1 MKLKKLISKLIV
13 VLFILSVAYLSIF
26 RQDMLKHQYDKALG
40 MVYIYKGDKAL
51 KKQELQDAISYY
63 RKGLELYPHH
73 YNAWFNL
80 GNIYVLYEDYF
91 AATDAYNKAIELN
104 SKYVLARMNLGIVLS
119 EKIGDFDEAID
130 QYQKITETKKRGI
143 HIPFIINSEKS
154 TKWNKA
160 IAYYNMGHTY
170 RQKAIYL
177 PQEERELYRKYLNMS
192 AEAYEEALKILGE
205 DYDASYN
212 LALVYHLLREYDKAG
227 VNYCKAVNADH
238 MSFEAHYNLAILLKH
253 LKFYKESLDE
263 MEKATMLVTTSKTP
277 YSHAMYVFNVLNDI
291 STYAFLQASEE
302 MTDGKIFTEKIS
314 EKDKKNFSKKDWE
327 KIKRLEKLE
336 EEYNN
341 EQWAVGLSHGK
352 IVDSEELDE
361 IINKKFKECPVELFT
376 NEEEN

>member
-1 MKLKKLISKLIV
+1 MKLKKLISKLIL

-26 RQDMLKHQYDKALG
+26 RQDILKHQYDKALG

-104 SKYVLARMNLGIVLS
+104 NKYVLARMNLGIVLS

-143 HIPFIINSEKS
+143 YIPFIINSEKS

-177 PQEERELYRKYLNMS
+177 PQEEHELYRKYLNMS
-192 AEAYEEALKILGE
+192 AESYEEALKILGE
-205 DYDASYN
+205 DYDTSYN
-212 LALVYHLLREYDKAG
+212 LALVYHLLREYNKAG
-227 VNYCKAVNADH
+227 INYCKAINTDH

-263 MEKATMLVTTSKTP
+263 MEKATMLVTSLKTP

-291 STYAFLQASEE
+291 SSYAFLQASEE
-302 MTDGKIFTEKIS
+302 MADGKIFTEKIS

-361 IINKKFKECPVELFT
+361 LMDKKFKECPVELFT
-376 NEEEN
+376 NDDEN